1 MPLVGVYDPAGMY
14 NEFMAFGEEV
24 DDRFG
29 ARPASQWRDISLSDA
44 EIVGL
49 VNVRFLSRALKLR
62 PERVVEAIGDAND
75 IVGVFIRLR
84 DGG

>member
-1 MPLVGVYDPAGMY
+1 MPIDGSPGFLKAAY
-14 NEFMAFGEEV
+14 
-24 DDRFG
+24 DRFS

-49 VNVRFLSRALKLR
+49 VNIRFLSRALELR
-62 PERVVEAIGDAND
+62 PERVVEAMGDGND
-75 IVGVFIRLR
+75 IVAVFIRLR